1 MIRIDDKYY
10 DGALLRAMSER
21 AALALGVADR
31 TGLSYA
37 LCLSDPAEFLAS
49 FFAIRDAGASVLPI
63 HPKTPRVAARR
74 LANGVDCHRLI
85 CDGFV
90 IEHLEGGA
98 TGPGRLLQ
106 TTSGTTGE
114 PKLIARTWA
123 EIDREIESYV
133 SSFRAPEDMTPVIA
147 CPITHSYGLICGLLV
162 ALRRGQVPHLL
173 GTGNPKFLIARLRE
187 THRPLLYSSPA
198 MLHTIARLLPAGETI
213 FAAMTSGT
221 LLPESWFATIRAR
234 TTHFFQQYGCSEA
247 GCIAINPDLAAAD
260 EMGRPLPHLAIEAGT
275 ADAPR
280 EIVLRAGEREIHTA
294 DLGYLKTDGT
304 LVFVARLDDTINVS
318 GLNVYPREVEDVVM
332 AMPGVTDAVAFR
344 RLDPFAG
351 ERVALAF
358 SAEHAIAPA
367 SLREWCAQNLAAH
380 QVPMDTVRVACVPR
394 QANGKIN
401 RREIARLYAEG
412 RLDDRPVAGATA

>member
-1 MIRIDDKYY
+1 MIRIDDRHY

-21 AALALGVADR
+21 AALALRIADGA
-31 TGLSYA
+31 GLSYA
-37 LCLSDPAEFLAS
+37 LCLSDPAEFLTS
-49 FFAIRDAGASVLPI
+49 FFAIRDAGASVIPI
-63 HPKTPRVAARR
+63 HPSTPRAAARR
-74 LANGVDCHRLI
+74 LANSVGCHRLI

-98 TGPGRLLQ
+98 AGPGRLLQ

-114 PKLIARTWA
+114 PKRIARSWA
-123 EIDREIESYV
+123 EIDREIDSYV
-133 SSFRAPEDMTPVIA
+133 SSFREPQDMAPVIA
-147 CPITHSYGLICGLLV
+147 CPVTHSYGLICGLLV

-173 GTGNPKFLIARLRE
+173 STGNPKFLIARLRE

-221 LLPESWFATIRAR
+221 LLPDSWFATIRAR

-247 GCIAINPDLAAAD
+247 GCIAINPDLTAAD
-260 EMGRPLPHLAIEAGT
+260 EMGYPLPHHSLDTGT
-275 ADAPR
+275 MDAPR
-280 EIVLRAGEREIHTA
+280 EIVLRAGEREIRTA
-294 DLGYLKTDGT
+294 DLGYLKADGR

-344 RLDPFAG
+344 KLDPFAG

-358 SAEHAIAPA
+358 SAEHVVAPA

-380 QVPMDTVRVACVPR
+380 QVPIEAVRVAQVPR

-412 RLDDRPVAGATA
+412 RLDERPAAEATA

>member
-1 MIRIDDKYY
+1 MIHIDDKHY
-10 DGALLRAMSER
+10 DRALMQAMSER
-21 AALALGVADR
+21 AALATGLAEGAD
-31 TGLSYA
+31 LSYA
-37 LCLSDPAEFLAS
+37 VCLSDTAEFLALL
-49 FFAIRDAGASVLPI
+49 FAIREAGASILPI
-63 HPKTPRVAARR
+63 HPSTPRAAARR
-74 LANGVDCHRLI
+74 TAIDAGCDRLI
-85 CDGFV
+85 CDGYA
-90 IEHLEGGA
+90 IEKLEGGA
-98 TGPGRLLQ
+98 PGPGRLLQ

-114 PKLIARTWA
+114 PKRIARSWA

-133 SSFRAPEDMTPVIA
+133 SFFREPEDMTPVVA
-147 CPITHSYGLICGLLV
+147 CPVTHSYGLICGVLV
-162 ALRRGQVPHLL
+162 ALRRGQVPHVLN
-173 GTGNPKFLIARLRE
+173 TGNPKFLIARLRE
-187 THRPLLYSSPA
+187 TRRPLLYSSPA

-221 LLPESWFATIRAR
+221 LLPESWFAAIRGR
-234 TTHFFQQYGCSEA
+234 TRHLFQQYGCSEA

-260 EMGRPLPHLAIEAGT
+260 EMGHPLPHLSVDTGT

-280 EIVLRAGEREIHTA
+280 EIVVRAGEHEIHTA
-294 DLGYLKTDGT
+294 DLGYLKADGT
-304 LVFVARLDDTINVS
+304 LVFVARLDDTISVS

-344 RLDPFAG
+344 KLDPFAG

-380 QVPMDTVRVACVPR
+380 QVPMETMRVARVPR

-401 RREIARLYAEG
+401 RRAIATLYADG
-412 RLDDRPVAGATA
+412 RLERIAAEAMA